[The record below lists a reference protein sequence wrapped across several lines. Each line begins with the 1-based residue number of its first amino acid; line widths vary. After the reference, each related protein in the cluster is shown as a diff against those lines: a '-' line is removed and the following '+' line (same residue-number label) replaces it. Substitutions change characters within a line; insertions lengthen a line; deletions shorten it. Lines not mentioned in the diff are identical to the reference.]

1 MADAQQSALKD
12 CDGSGEVGGVG
23 EVGEVCD
30 GIVDSGWGL
39 VG

>member
-1 MADAQQSALKD
+1 MADAQQSALQD
-12 CDGSGEVGGVG
+12 CDGSGEVG

-30 GIVDSGWGL
+30 GFADSGWGL